1 MIKEEGT
8 LPIGVEFDGEVHR
21 DFVLRPQVVRD
32 TIDLMDSEYADR
44 ANKNDHYFGICLL
57 AGQLEKLGNIPVEE
71 ITPDLLLNM
80 YDDDFR
86 VIHLA
91 KEALESRLSTFRKE
105 NEGKE
110 EAASV
115 AA

>member
-1 MIKEEGT
+1 MIKETGT
-8 LPIGVEFDGEVHR
+8 LPIGVEFNGKVHR

-44 ANKNDHYFGICLL
+44 ANGNDHFFGICLL
-57 AGQLEKLGNIPVEE
+57 SGQLEKLGDIPKKE

-86 VIHLA
+86 VVINS
-91 KEALESRLSTFRKE
+91 KEALESRLRTFRKE
-105 NEGKE
+105 NERKE
-110 EAASV
+110 TATSAA
-115 AA
+115 A

>member
-1 MIKEEGT
+1 MIKEKGT
-8 LPIGVEFDGEVHR
+8 LPIGVEFDGKVHR
-21 DFVLRPQVVRD
+21 DFVLRPQIVRD

-44 ANKNDHYFGICLL
+44 ANENDHFFGICLL
-57 AGQLEKLGNIPVEE
+57 AGQLEKLGDIPKEK

-86 VIHLA
+86 AIHMA
-91 KEALESRLSTFRKE
+91 KEALESRLRTFRKE
-105 NEGKE
+105 DEGDKA
-110 EAASV
+110 AASI